1 MDTLITSSPKTLKWL
16 REIKFRIERE
26 IPSLIYGEFKYWASF
41 KNPET
46 NRNAVY
52 LQPQRKKIRLFTRL
66 DPSFD
71 RFLQPTPSSS
81 GWKKMYPSIFLIT
94 SENLIDKAVELI
106 KASYREDRRRWRINM

>member
-1 MDTLITSSPKTLKWL
+1 LKWL

-46 NRNAVY
+46 NRNVVY
-52 LQPQRKKIRLFTRL
+52 LQPQRNQIRLFTRL

-71 RFLQPTPSSS
+71 SSLQRTPSSS
-81 GWKKMYPSIFLIT
+81 GWKEMYPSIFLIT
-94 SENLIDKAVELI
+94 SENLIDKAVDLI
-106 KASYREDRRRWRINM
+106 RASYNEDRRRWRINM